1 MRPSGRFRMIQLR
14 PAASEADSRDT
25 VERMADQLQELEDR
39 NQQPDAREPH
49 PATADPAD
57 GNPHEVS

>member
-1 MRPSGRFRMIQLR
+1 MQLR

-39 NQQPDAREPH
+39 NQQPDAR
-49 PATADPAD
+49 DLLD
-57 GNPHEVS
+57 LLGRCCR